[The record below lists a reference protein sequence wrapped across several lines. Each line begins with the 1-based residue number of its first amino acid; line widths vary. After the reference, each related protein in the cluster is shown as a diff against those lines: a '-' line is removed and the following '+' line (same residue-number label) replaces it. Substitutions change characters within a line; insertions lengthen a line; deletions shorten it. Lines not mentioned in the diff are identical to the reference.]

1 VVYNAVN
8 LSIHPQMCK
17 EAQAQEK
24 QDCAAACMQAIV
36 DLALEKPCDLQ
47 PPLPCLEEVLD
58 SQAECEA
65 ARLVVRGMY
74 EGDVADEAK
83 DPETLARMCRVAERW
98 ACSSLTST
106 FLLKLAGL
114 PPSQLPARQLV
125 LVLQTLPDSCALLP
139 EHEKWQERVHSLVL
153 SHYGDVHAVITST
166 QLRDYFQQL
175 PFAAVEQWA
184 GSDELTV
191 DSENSV
197 VELLSLWVAGPRGQ
211 ACSVK
216 QKQRLSC
223 LVRVQHLSP
232 GFAQGR
238 LPRLLWFNVPGA
250 PTAGVALAATCG
262 FGLAGVLPKALPV
275 WSAPPRKELCH
286 DELLRRTTIRWDVP
300 RQQLVALLASKDWTA
315 RVYSEPVYSAGTGWR
330 VFITLVEGEHGNDGQ
345 PGFTLACYGELVPYA
360 QCKDHALGAESPLG
374 ASGSGQRDLDGQ
386 EVAGQRRQ
394 VIKAVEAARP
404 DLGPG
409 QVDAVVAEINKRMT
423 MGSKQCCLAA
433 VNAPRSAAASAQ
445 LPPSAA
451 QHLGQIKDAMA
462 LLAVA
467 RVQEHLMRGAAHPRG
482 IKLLP
487 DEVAV
492 VEEAELPT
500 AAAQQLLK
508 ECQIREEW
516 RTARE
521 AALLQQVQGLAFL
534 PTAPAAALAWSCQ
547 GVAAQPAP
555 GASKAGGLQAGAEEQ
570 LWPAGAVAAAVTIQA
585 WVRGWLQRRS
595 GAQWWR
601 VGSAG
606 LRWRR
611 AQGRAWSSHAQ
622 FMARTYGVQE
632 QLLAVVLEEEE
643 AEQRARAELAA
654 DARRHESAWSQWLD
668 TQTAVAMAQQL
679 PKGWI
684 PHPHPETGSICF
696 LDTRSGALHAHPPAM
711 LQLQQFAAQQRQA
724 TDAAQSARRQHL
736 HHQLQRLR
744 LRAAQEQQRLLAV
757 LHLELV
763 QQLGLTE
770 PCRGIDADQA
780 GRGECTLAPTSRLC
794 IKNIPKYLSEAQLKQ
809 HFAAKGDVTDV
820 KIMRTRDGVSRQ
832 LAFIG
837 YSTEEQAA
845 AAAKYFHKTFID
857 ATRIEVEFARKY
869 QDPALARPWSK
880 HSAGSSAHA
889 RQTSASPAIALEV
902 PAGKSVKS
910 SKPSKAVGPQLVN
923 GSAEEAAVRA
933 LRLKK
938 KLAGGAAPGGAAEA
952 EEAEG
957 GEGSRAARLAEFMAL
972 MAPRSRSRLWSND
985 EVAPQQ
991 SLADLQRSKPPKP
1004 SKASVLAKTPD
1015 AGKLR
1020 SAAGLEDSAAGSDP
1034 ASSSRSDTK
1043 QLGGD
1048 VGGAGGTPL
1057 LVPQDP
1063 AALIADTARLFV
1075 RNLAFTAREA
1085 DLAELFGAHGD
1096 VSGVHLVQDK
1106 STKKSRG
1113 VAYVQFV
1120 MPDDALSAW
1129 RALDGSI
1136 FQGRLLHILPSQ
1148 PAPNAGATGARDG
1161 GARVEL
1167 GPGAVGQQQQQQA
1180 GEGGG
1185 EAGGGVEAGQRGR
1198 SKEGSSFKAA
1208 QAEKRKDQAGNRAA
1222 WNSLFMRPDT
1232 VVEAVAAHY
1241 GVPKSQL
1248 MDARQSGDLAV
1259 RVALGEAAV
1268 IAATKA
1274 ALAEEGV
1281 SVEALEAAAAAAGA
1295 AAGQRTGVARSPNVL
1310 LVKNLPFSI
1319 TEEEVRALFSRS
1331 GPLSR
1336 VVLPPSHTLALVE
1349 FCEPQDARAAFK
1361 ALAYK
1366 KLHHVPL
1373 YLEWAPRDIF
1383 TQSAS
1388 TKSSTAQ
1395 PAPGTKA
1402 ATQAAARA
1410 PIGAKAV
1417 QAEQGLA
1424 PPAQAAGTA
1433 AKATGKQATGAAAG
1447 QKGRQPAAAVSAA
1460 AAADQGVPQ
1469 GAVADGEEEEE
1480 AVASIYVKNLAFSTT
1495 DQALRDHFDKAV
1507 SALGGRLRSAR
1518 VARRTPGPGQP
1529 GAGLSL
1535 SAGYGFV
1542 ELDSAAIAAA
1552 VVQKLQGS
1560 LLDSHKLSLQLSRKR
1575 AVAPSGS
1582 KAAAG
1587 RAAGGAGAAAAGLE
1601 PEGTAGGAQQPALAK
1616 LVVRNV
1622 AFEATRKDIEG
1633 LFSPFGHLKSCRLP
1647 KKFDGS
1653 HRGFAFVEMTTK
1665 QEARNA
1671 MDGVTGTHLYGR
1683 RLVVEY
1689 AKAEAGLDELRAA
1702 AAHGLQE
1709 QLDTQPRGAK
1719 RLRKG
1724 LLRLLVPL
1732 RLELVGEVC
1741 GAAVLTDWASRHFA
1755 VPCYAQDTGAS
1766 HRLRG
1771 HIMFRRYLV
1780 LEEEEE
1786 DYSAAGV
1793 RKPDAS
1799 AQGSF
1804 ADGFGDEA
1812 ASSVVPFLH
1821 EWQGLAA
1828 AREQR
1833 CVFSKGI
1840 SAFVADDARVGPDL
1854 VELGRDGAV
1863 DDEGGDVR
1871 QDVVVSMIDEGHR

>member
-1 VVYNAVN
+1 MATWCA
-8 LSIHPQMCK
+8 PQHGYY
-17 EAQAQEK
+17 AWIVLRPNEK
-24 QDCAAACMQAIV
+24 R
-36 DLALEKPCDLQ
+36 KRP
-47 PPLPCLEEVLD
+47 
-58 SQAECEA
+58 
-65 ARLVVRGMY
+65 G
-74 EGDVADEAK
+74 
-83 DPETLARMCRVAERW
+83 
-98 ACSSLTST
+98 SS
-106 FLLKLAGL
+106 
-114 PPSQLPARQLV
+114 
-125 LVLQTLPDSCALLP
+125 
-139 EHEKWQERVHSLVL
+139 
-153 SHYGDVHAVITST
+153 
-166 QLRDYFQQL
+166 
-175 PFAAVEQWA
+175 AAVQ
-184 GSDELTV
+184 
-191 DSENSV
+191 
-197 VELLSLWVAGPRGQ
+197 P
-211 ACSVK
+211 
-216 QKQRLSC
+216 
-223 LVRVQHLSP
+223 VQP
-232 GFAQGR
+232 
-238 LPRLLWFNVPGA
+238 
-250 PTAGVALAATCG
+250 
-262 FGLAGVLPKALPV
+262 
-275 WSAPPRKELCH
+275 
-286 DELLRRTTIRWDVP
+286 
-300 RQQLVALLASKDWTA
+300 
-315 RVYSEPVYSAGTGWR
+315 
-330 VFITLVEGEHGNDGQ
+330 
-345 PGFTLACYGELVPYA
+345 
-360 QCKDHALGAESPLG
+360 
-374 ASGSGQRDLDGQ
+374 
-386 EVAGQRRQ
+386 VAGQRRQ

-404 DLGPG
+404 DLGPA
-409 QVDAVVAEINKRMT
+409 QVDAVVAEINKRVT
-423 MGSKQCCLAA
+423 MGSEQCCLAA
-433 VNAPRSAAASAQ
+433 VLCLSRLLHSFHSRVPSISSPRSAAASTQ
-445 LPPSAA
+445 PPRSAA

-462 LLAVA
+462 LLAIA
-467 RVQEHLMRGAAHPRG
+467 RVQEHFMRGAAHPRG

-487 DEVAV
+487 DEVVV
-492 VEEAELPT
+492 VEKAELPA

-508 ECQIREEW
+508 ECQLREEW

-534 PTAPAAALAWSCQ
+534 PTAPGPAAALAWSCQ
-547 GVAAQPAP
+547 APTTKACTSRARAPQPQLQPYHGLLKPPTSQTLPSPYSKSSTGLYPGPAADPSLKKQQLSKGQGQQGQQDHGRPQQQGQPAAGRSQPAAFDGSRTAAWSKLLLLGQLGLTGSDIARLQHLRRTMAARVIQQAVRAHLQRRRQEREMRAAQLRAARAAHDLRTQAATTIQRWWRGHLGRKHAAQARAAAQQVAARARVLSIARSLAARRIQAAWRFYKRRRRVARAMAASCAFHSRAAHLSLAVPEGTPTTGLTQSQLQGVVAQPAP

-611 AQGRAWSSHAQ
+611 VQGRAWSSQAQ

-643 AEQRARAELAA
+643 AEQRARAEVAA

-711 LQLQQFAAQQRQA
+711 LQFQQFAAQQRQA

-763 QQLGLTE
+763 QQ
-770 PCRGIDADQA
+770 
-780 GRGECTLAPTSRLC
+780 
-794 IKNIPKYLSEAQLKQ
+794 
-809 HFAAKGDVTDV
+809 
-820 KIMRTRDGVSRQ
+820 DGVSRQ

-889 RQTSASPAIALEV
+889 RQTSVSLDTALEV
-902 PAGKSVKS
+902 PAGRSVKS

-991 SLADLQRSKPPKP
+991 SLADLQVSAASKPPKP
-1004 SKASVLAKTPD
+1004 SKASVLAKTPA

-1034 ASSSRSDTK
+1034 DSSSSSDSEGEEDVWDPDVGPVPPGGGAQGEGVVGDTSLSDLEYLKSRMKRWEEDVGEGEEEDEEEDKERVERGEDEDLPSQQGEGEESQQEEKEEGEEGRDAKGGEGPLPPPPENPTAAALAAAK
-1043 QLGGD
+1043 QLGGG

-1085 DLAELFGAHGD
+1085 DLAELFGAYGD

-1136 FQGRLLHILPSQ
+1136 FQLKCKGVATGLCAVAWKKGQWTWGRLLHILPSQ

-1180 GEGGG
+1180 GEGGV
-1185 EAGGGVEAGQRGR
+1185 EVGGGVEAGQRGR

-1295 AAGQRTGVARSPNVL
+1295 AAGQRTGVARSTNVL

-1383 TQSAS
+1383 SQSAS

-1424 PPAQAAGTA
+1424 SPAQAAGTA
-1433 AKATGKQATGAAAG
+1433 AKATGKQATGAAKAGVGAG
-1447 QKGRQPAAAVSAA
+1447 QKGSQAPTAA
-1460 AAADQGVPQ
+1460 AAAVDQGVPQ

-1552 VVQKLQGS
+1552 VVQQLQGS

-1724 LLRLLVPL
+1724 L
-1732 RLELVGEVC
+1732 
-1741 GAAVLTDWASRHFA
+1741 
-1755 VPCYAQDTGAS
+1755 
-1766 HRLRG
+1766 
-1771 HIMFRRYLV
+1771 
-1780 LEEEEE
+1780 
-1786 DYSAAGV
+1786 
-1793 RKPDAS
+1793 
-1799 AQGSF
+1799 
-1804 ADGFGDEA
+1804 
-1812 ASSVVPFLH
+1812 
-1821 EWQGLAA
+1821 
-1828 AREQR
+1828 
-1833 CVFSKGI
+1833 
-1840 SAFVADDARVGPDL
+1840 
-1854 VELGRDGAV
+1854 
-1863 DDEGGDVR
+1863 
-1871 QDVVVSMIDEGHR
+1871 